1 MATEAVAQGALPGV
15 PSDGGAPMDARDVLT
30 VVRAGYARDI
40 PLPTYGSLGAAGMDL
55 AAAEDAVLL
64 PGEWA
69 AVGTGLFL
77 EIPRG
82 FEGQVRPRSGLA
94 LKYGVTVLNAPG
106 TIDADYRGEVRVI
119 LINHGKEAFLIEP
132 GMRIAQM
139 VFATAIVADPLE
151 VKELQPTKRDAGG
164 FGHSGH

>member
-15 PSDGGAPMDARDVLT
+15 PSDGGAPMDVLT

-94 LKYGVTVLNAPG
+94 LKYGVTVLNAPASVWVD
-106 TIDADYRGEVRVI
+106 TS
-119 LINHGKEAFLIEP
+119 P
-132 GMRIAQM
+132 
-139 VFATAIVADPLE
+139 ATPHPL
-151 VKELQPTKRDAGG
+151 LSTK
-164 FGHSGH
+164 

>member
-1 MATEAVAQGALPGV
+1 M
-15 PSDGGAPMDARDVLT
+15 DVLT

-119 LINHGKEAFLIEP
+119 LINHGRDPFTVSQ
-132 GMRIAQM
+132 GDRIAQL
-139 VFATAIVADPLE
+139 VLAPVTSFAVTEADRQKIIEMIKPLTD
-151 VKELQPTKRDAGG
+151 KLYAD
-164 FGHSGH
+164 HSWAKPLTDKIKAVQ